1 MPNKI
6 KLRRSYTAGAVP
18 LTSDLEVNECAINY
32 ADNKLFVRTP
42 QNTIQAITLGGSG
55 GSGEDALLRALF
67 VPPAPTSLTATA
79 GNAQVS
85 LSWTAPTVLSVTPIT
100 DYVVQFSSNSGSTW
114 TTFTDGTSTATSATV
129 TGLTNGTAYVFRVA
143 AVNGVGTGAYSSA
156 TSSVTPISGDPY
168 FGQVALLLHA
178 DGTGS
183 TFVDSSP
190 YTRTITA
197 VGNATQ
203 SAAQS
208 RWGGKSAY
216 FDGSGDYLTAD
227 FSQIAFGTGDF
238 CVEFWLFITAAAT
251 NHPYGSALFDTRGVS
266 QGFSGFCLFLNS
278 SGVLTAWDA
287 NSVANQS
294 AASAVPFS
302 QWVHVVAARSSG
314 QQRVYVNGTSVL
326 SYSSGFNHSGVQLT
340 IGAVVNFRTD
350 TPDFKLQGYI
360 DDFRITAGSSRGYT
374 GTTIPVP
381 TAAYPDTDANGLVP
395 DPFFSSV
402 ALLLHADGTGS
413 TFVDS
418 SPTPKTITASGDAT
432 QSATQSRWGGKSAYF
447 DGSGDY
453 LTVPAIPLG
462 DNFAIECWVYPVSR
476 ATTLP
481 CIWGNYNSYASG
493 ALALFA
499 GHLAGNT
506 SKYQLAVN
514 GGSFPSVQSTS
525 DIIYGAWSHIA
536 VVRSGNTLTLYIN
549 GATEGSM
556 SVAGMTFGGV
566 GPTFAIGLSQD
577 NPSAAFHGYV
587 DDFRITAGQS
597 RYSGTT
603 ITAPAAAFPDR
614 GIYEDPFMEQVSLLL
629 HADGTGSTFV
639 DSSLTQKTI
648 AAVGDA
654 TQSATQSKW
663 GGKSAVSD
671 GSGDYIT
678 FPANAFDFA
687 GDFTIE
693 WWQYID
699 AATLSSANGS
709 QQAIFGNGRTAGFA
723 SGMGCYIQT
732 AGGGTQNRL
741 RLDALV
747 GGSWTAPLLEANTSF
762 TGQQWQHVAITRA
775 GSEWAM
781 YLGGSRVATTT
792 NGGSLSYVG
801 AQPGSIF
808 SVAGNGEFTSSGVV
822 TYIDDFRITNGTA
835 RYSGT
840 TITVPTAAF
849 PDA

>member
-1 MPNKI
+1 MP
-6 KLRRSYTAGAVP
+6 LSFPSSPAVGQTSVQNGRTYQWSGYAWEL
-18 LTSDLEVNECAINY
+18 LTSTGVYTLPAATASV
-32 ADNKLFVRTP
+32 
-42 QNTIQAITLGGSG
+42 LGGVKVG
-55 GSGEDALLRALF
+55 AGLTITDGVLAAAVGGEDTTLRALF
-67 VPPAPTSLTATA
+67 LPAAPTSVTAAA

-85 LSWTAPTVLSVTPIT
+85 LSWTAPTVLAQTPIT
-100 DYVVQFSSNSGSTW
+100 DYAVQFKAASATEW

-143 AVNGVGTGAYSSA
+143 AVNGAGTGAYSSA
-156 TSSVTPISGDPY
+156 SSSVTPISGDPY

-197 VGNATQ
+197 NGDVTQSATQ
-203 SAAQS
+203 SK
-208 RWGGKSAY
+208 WGTRSAY
-216 FDGSGDYLTAD
+216 FDGSGDYLETT
-227 FSQIAFGTGDF
+227 IASIGTGDF
-238 CVEFWLFITAAAT
+238 VAEAWF
-251 NHPYGSALFDTRGVS
+251 YVDGSNSTFRHIFDTRTS
-266 QGFSGFCLFLNS
+266 DATGFSLGVDDSNRIFLFSVNAFRVQAGTVSANTWHHVALARD
-278 SGVLTAWDA
+278 SGNV
-287 NSVANQS
+287 
-294 AASAVPFS
+294 
-302 QWVHVVAARSSG
+302 
-314 QQRVYVNGTSVL
+314 RVYFNGTQVGSTWTDSTNYNQTTL
-326 SYSSGFNHSGVQLT
+326 HIGRYYSNVDQFQWL
-340 IGAVVNFRTD
+340 
-350 TPDFKLQGYI
+350 GYL
-360 DDFRITAGSSRGYT
+360 DDIRVTVGSSRGYA
-374 GTTIPVP
+374 GATITVP
-381 TAAYPDTDANGLVP
+381 TAAFPDTDANGLVP

-432 QSATQSRWGGKSAYF
+432 QSATQFKWGTKSAYF

-481 CIWGNYNSYASG
+481 CVWGNYNSYASG

-603 ITAPAAAFPDR
+603 ITVPATAFPDR
-614 GIYEDPFMEQVSLLL
+614 GTYEDPFMEQVSLLL

-648 AAVGDA
+648 TANG
-654 TQSATQSKW
+654 SATQSTTQSKF
-663 GGKSAVSD
+663 GGKSAALNLSGGDDYLTAPHNSGFSFQSGEPFTVELWYYPTSFGTYNYLISKGADSVYREWALGCTASSVNWYIKAGGDVNYVASATVSLNTWTHIAVSCD
-671 GSGDYIT
+671 GSTVSIYKD
-678 FPANAFDFA
+678 
-687 GDFTIE
+687 
-693 WWQYID
+693 
-699 AATLSSANGS
+699 
-709 QQAIFGNGRTAGFA
+709 
-723 SGMGCYIQT
+723 
-732 AGGGTQNRL
+732 GTRI
-741 RLDALV
+741 
-747 GGSWTAPLLEANTSF
+747 GTTSF
-762 TGQQWQHVAITRA
+762 STPDGYGQ
-775 GSEWAM
+775 
-781 YLGGSRVATTT
+781 ATNLT
-792 NGGSLSYVG
+792 VG
-801 AQPGSIF
+801 KFLNYSNIAHEGRGYF
-808 SVAGNGEFTSSGVV
+808 
-822 TYIDDFRITNGTA
+822 DDIRITKAA
-835 RYSGT
+835 RYTGT

-849 PDA
+849 PNA